1 MNKILDIL
9 SFIWMDNDI
18 NGFLIIFFIISFL
31 VTGSLSI
38 VAIYGNKNNKINIQ
52 REKNKQRHEF
62 IMSCMDT
69 NKGLKECEYEYQKIR
84 LMNK

>member
-1 MNKILDIL
+1 MDEDIK
-9 SFIWMDNDI
+9 S
-18 NGFLIIFFIISFL
+18 FLIVFSCISFL
-31 VTGSLSI
+31 VIGSLSI
-38 VAIYGNKNNKINIQ
+38 VSIYGNKNNKINIQ